1 MTKERKLNILYN
13 AFTLLVDKTIEQY
26 DDIEDW
32 KKMICNEIGCSR
44 EELDE
49 LWGCLYDI

>member
-13 AFTLLVDKTIEQY
+13 AFTLLVDETIGQY
-26 DDIEDW
+26 DNVEDW
-32 KKMICNEIGCSR
+32 KDMMCNEIGCSR

-49 LWGCLYDI
+49 LGVLV